1 MLSVSSGADWN
12 YLKNKT
18 GEVKT
23 SQYFKSSK
31 EWLSKLVK
39 VQMQKEYLPKIIDLV
54 VGVKANKMT
63 LDIADVPNTS
73 KIAPIPRPDN
83 LELNNVKAVGRYIH
97 LRGITCEIG

>member
-1 MLSVSSGADWN
+1 
-12 YLKNKT
+12 
-18 GEVKT
+18 
-23 SQYFKSSK
+23 
-31 EWLSKLVK
+31 
-39 VQMQKEYLPKIIDLV
+39 MQKEYLPKIIDLV

-73 KIAPIPRPDN
+73 KIALIPRPDN